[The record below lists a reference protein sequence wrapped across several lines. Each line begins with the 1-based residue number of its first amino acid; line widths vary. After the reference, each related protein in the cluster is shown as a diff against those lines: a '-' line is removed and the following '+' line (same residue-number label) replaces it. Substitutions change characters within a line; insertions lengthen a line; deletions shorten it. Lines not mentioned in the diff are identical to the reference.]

1 MHTYM
6 FSAPSCYQKQ
16 SRDVINIVPGK
27 AAKFSVTASGKVLKY
42 QWKKNG
48 KDIPGEISSALSI
61 VKTTV
66 EVDGMYQC
74 VVINKAGRVTSDAAQ
89 LTVCKL

>member
-1 MHTYM
+1 MRPPAIK
-6 FSAPSCYQKQ
+6 SNP
-16 SRDVINIVPGK
+16 RDVINIVPGK
-27 AAKFSVTASGKVLKY
+27 TAKFSVTASGKVLKY
-42 QWKKNG
+42 QWKKNR